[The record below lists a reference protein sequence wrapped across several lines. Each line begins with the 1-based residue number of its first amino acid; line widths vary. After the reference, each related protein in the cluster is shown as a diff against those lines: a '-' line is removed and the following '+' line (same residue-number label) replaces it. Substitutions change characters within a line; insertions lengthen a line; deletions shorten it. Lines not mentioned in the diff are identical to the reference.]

1 MIKKRRRNSR
11 SGTGQTAEV
20 FVTRLPPELT
30 QEDLSAYIL
39 AILNLNAT
47 VFKQQPDTM
56 MSFRRSMF
64 RVSVKIQKYLWIRI
78 YGPNIVCTVV
88 GTLRVANRTAT
99 EVITVTMADSLHIT
113 SYNCRGLLK
122 TLSKLYVR
130 PDIIG
135 LFDIYDLIFFEETWL
150 AKQYLDNCNS
160 LHPNYFSVNVAA
172 VDYSSGLLKGRP
184 HGGVSIFYHRRL
196 SSSVKPL
203 YFANS
208 DWCVGIDLTVENTSF
223 SLINVYLPYE
233 IELTMTNILK
243 NYQFLK
249 TSLIVLHT
257 LITRF

>member
-1 MIKKRRRNSR
+1 M
-11 SGTGQTAEV
+11 
-20 FVTRLPPELT
+20 
-30 QEDLSAYIL
+30 
-39 AILNLNAT
+39 
-47 VFKQQPDTM
+47 
-56 MSFRRSMF
+56 
-64 RVSVKIQKYLWIRI
+64 
-78 YGPNIVCTVV
+78 
-88 GTLRVANRTAT
+88 
-99 EVITVTMADSLHIT
+99 TMADSLHIT

-135 LFDIYDLIFFEETWL
+135 LFDVYDLIFFQETWL

-233 IELTMTNILK
+233 NRVNDDEYTEKLSILENITDSFTHS
-243 NYQFLK
+243 NYAFLGDWNANIK
-249 TSLIVLHT
+249 QCEGVRNHCFMIMYRIFVVEMNYFIVENCYPMIAILMSVKGVDPPVG
-257 LITRF
+257 LIT